1 MAINTFVKD
10 CGDKDP
16 KVKGLALRSLC
27 SLRFAGSSEYLVP
40 AITKALMD
48 LDGYVRKTAVMG
60 CVKVFYMNP
69 EAVKSKRLIKRFM
82 IGTVVFILVDKEMID
97 TLYKMVKDPDPLVV

>member
-1 MAINTFVKD
+1 MAINTFIKD

-27 SLRFAGSSEYLVP
+27 SLRFTGSIEYILP
-40 AITKALMD
+40 AITKALQD
-48 LDGYVRKTAVMG
+48 IDPYVRKTAIMG

-69 EAVKSKRLIKRFM
+69 ESIKSN
-82 IGTVVFILVDKEMID
+82 
-97 TLYKMVKDPDPLVV
+97 

>member
-1 MAINTFVKD
+1 MAINTFIKD

-27 SLRFAGSSEYLVP
+27 SLRFSGSFEYLLP
-40 AITKALMD
+40 AITKALQD
-48 LDGYVRKTAVMG
+48 IDPYVRKTAIMG

-69 EAVKSKRLIKRFM
+69 EAIKSNFL
-82 IGTVVFILVDKEMID
+82 
-97 TLYKMVKDPDPLVV
+97 